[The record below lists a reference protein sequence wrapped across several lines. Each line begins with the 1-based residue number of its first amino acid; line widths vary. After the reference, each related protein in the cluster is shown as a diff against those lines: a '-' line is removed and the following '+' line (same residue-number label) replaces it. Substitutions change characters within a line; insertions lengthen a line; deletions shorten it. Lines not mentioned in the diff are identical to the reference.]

1 MGIFKSIFAKKEP
14 AQPFDLSLL
23 KTDMHSHLIPGI
35 DDGSKTMDE
44 TLAMLAKFETLGYSK
59 IITTPHIMAEVYPN
73 TPEVILSG
81 LENVQKAAKEIGLSL
96 QIEAAAEYYFDQSLI
111 EKVQQKNVLSFG
123 NNYVLVEFSFH
134 AQPDNEHR
142 LFFEMQVADY
152 RPILAHFERYPY
164 FHGSTEKA
172 REYKEKGALIQ
183 VNLNSLT
190 GHYGPGV
197 KKQAERLIDEELV
210 DFVGSDCHR
219 IQHLMHLEEHL
230 HLPYY
235 HKLGKLQLKN
245 NSL

>member
-1 MGIFKSIFAKKEP
+1 MGLFKSIFAKKEP

-81 LENVQKAAKEIGLSL
+81 LANVQKAAKEIGLSL

-230 HLPYY
+230 NLPYY

>member
-1 MGIFKSIFAKKEP
+1 MGLFKSIFAKKEP
-14 AQPFDLSLL
+14 VQPFDLSLL

-81 LENVQKAAKEIGLSL
+81 LANVQKAAKEIGLSL

-230 HLPYY
+230 NLPYY

>member
-1 MGIFKSIFAKKEP
+1 MGLFKSIFAKKEP

-81 LENVQKAAKEIGLSL
+81 LANVQKAAKEIGLSL

-123 NNYVLVEFSFH
+123 NNFVLVEFSFH

-142 LFFEMQVADY
+142 LFFEMQVADF

-230 HLPYY
+230 NLPYY

>member
-1 MGIFKSIFAKKEP
+1 MGIFKSIFSKKEP
-14 AQPFDLSLL
+14 VQPFDLSQL
-23 KTDMHSHLIPGI
+23 KGDMHSHLIPGI

-44 TLAMLAKFETLGYSK
+44 TLAMLAKFESLGYSK

-81 LENVQKAAKEIGLSL
+81 LANVQKAAKEIGLSL

-219 IQHLMHLEEHL
+219 IQHLMHLEEYL

>member
-1 MGIFKSIFAKKEP
+1 MGIFKSIFSKKEP
-14 AQPFDLSLL
+14 VQPFDLSQL
-23 KTDMHSHLIPGI
+23 KGDMHSHLIPGI

-44 TLAMLAKFETLGYSK
+44 TLAMLAKFESLGYSK

-81 LENVQKAAKEIGLSL
+81 LANVQKAAKEIGLSL

-230 HLPYY
+230 YLPYY

-245 NSL
+245 NTL

>member
-1 MGIFKSIFAKKEP
+1 MGLFQSIFAKKEP
-14 AQPFDLSLL
+14 VQPFDLSLL
-23 KTDMHSHLIPGI
+23 KVDMHSHLIPGI

-44 TLAMLAKFETLGYSK
+44 TLAMLAKFEVLGFSK

-73 TPEVILSG
+73 TPEIILAG
-81 LENVQKAAKEIGLSL
+81 LENVREAAKEIGISL
-96 QIEAAAEYYFDQSLI
+96 EIEAAAEYYFDQSLI
-111 EKVQQKNVLSFG
+111 EKIQQKSVLSFG

-172 REYKEKGALIQ
+172 REYKDKGALIQ

-197 KKQAERLIDEELV
+197 KKQAERLIDEGLV

-219 IQHLMHLEEHL
+219 IQHLMVLEENL
-230 HLPYY
+230 TNPYY
-235 HKLGKLQLKN
+235 HKLAELKLKN
-245 NSL
+245 QQL